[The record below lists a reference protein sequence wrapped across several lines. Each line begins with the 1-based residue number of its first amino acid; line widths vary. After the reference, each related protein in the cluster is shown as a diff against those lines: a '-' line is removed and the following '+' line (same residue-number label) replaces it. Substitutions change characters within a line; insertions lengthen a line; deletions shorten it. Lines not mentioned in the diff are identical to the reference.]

1 MKNISDTPIENCG
14 RHTDPLE
21 PLWEPCV
28 ACELQDAR
36 DRLYKDADELGYVIE
51 PKVDVKKRMLKD
63 ALASDHVVL
72 SDDQWE
78 VVHELVLDRL
88 KLIEERPDGERDHEE
103 EETLNELYYYH
114 SLNYEKFRDGSET

>member
-1 MKNISDTPIENCG
+1 
-14 RHTDPLE
+14 
-21 PLWEPCV
+21 
-28 ACELQDAR
+28 
-36 DRLYKDADELGYVIE
+36 LYKDADELGYVIE